1 LLIDTY
7 PATINNLRVKKR
19 ANYGGS
25 SEHRMIGRY
34 IKSTA
39 SKQWMNIS
47 LQASTDDP
55 MHEFIHVD
63 KSN

>member
-1 LLIDTY
+1 MSSVLHRPIL
-7 PATINNLRVKKR
+7 KEEEKR
-19 ANYGGS
+19 ANKGGS
-25 SEHRMIGRY
+25 SEHRMIPRY

-47 LQASTDDP
+47 LQAATDDP